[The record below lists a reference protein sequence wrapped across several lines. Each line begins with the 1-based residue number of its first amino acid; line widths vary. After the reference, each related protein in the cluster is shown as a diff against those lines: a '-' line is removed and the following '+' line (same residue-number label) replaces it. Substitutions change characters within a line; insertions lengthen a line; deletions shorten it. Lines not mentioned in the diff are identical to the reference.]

1 MEPRWW
7 HDLAYGIL
15 SRAFISE
22 LRLVPKAKWTCPV
35 SLQDDDS
42 DGFHPRQQ
50 RREAQQRAK
59 KKAFLLAQEQQ
70 VAQQRQAANA
80 GLNRSLD
87 SRLPPKNASRPEPL
101 QDVTTQETNGGHLAN
116 ADHGRR

>member
-1 MEPRWW
+1 M
-7 HDLAYGIL
+7 AM
-15 SRAFISE
+15 
-22 LRLVPKAKWTCPV
+22 WTSPV

-80 GLNRSLD
+80 ALSRSLD
-87 SRLPPKNASRPEPL
+87 LCLPPKTAPRPEPL
-101 QDVTTQETNGGHLAN
+101 QDVTTQETNGGHQAN
-116 ADHGRR
+116 TDHGRRWVLLSSHRALLPCVLWECWH